1 MPIIINKCTPSR
13 MGFIELFHE
22 GVTMAKIQEKRFGI
36 RELLGDK
43 REQILKLAE
52 KHGAKNVR
60 VFGSVARGEATPES
74 DVDFL
79 VDWDYSRISAWGG
92 IGLYTE
98 LENLL
103 QRKVDITSEKELHW
117 YIRDRVMKEA
127 VML

>member
-1 MPIIINKCTPSR
+1 MTR
-13 MGFIELFHE
+13 
-22 GVTMAKIQEKRFGI
+22 IQEKHFRI

-43 REQILKLAE
+43 REQILMLAE

-60 VFGSVARGEATPES
+60 VFGSVAHGEATSES
-74 DVDFL
+74 DIDFL

-98 LENLL
+98 LESLL

-117 YIRDRVMKEA
+117 YIHERVLKEA
-127 VML
+127 VPL